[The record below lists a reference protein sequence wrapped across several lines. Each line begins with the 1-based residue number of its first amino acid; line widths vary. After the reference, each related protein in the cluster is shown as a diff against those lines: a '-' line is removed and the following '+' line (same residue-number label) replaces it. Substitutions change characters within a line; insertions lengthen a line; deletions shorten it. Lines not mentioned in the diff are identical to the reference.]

1 MPAITRTARLCALL
15 LLTLGVAL
23 ASTLLVSPSADAAT
37 TAERQR
43 RAVSSRVL
51 TAQNIARNQLGDP
64 YAYGAAGP
72 NAFDC
77 SGLVYYSYRR
87 AGFAVPRT
95 SSAQAGHTRRV
106 AKQDMRP
113 GDLMFFY
120 GGGGV
125 YHAAIFL
132 RWERGHAVMLD
143 APGSGK
149 RVQITVPWTSSWF
162 GGTLRR

>member
-1 MPAITRTARLCALL
+1 MPAIIRTARLCALL
-15 LLTLGVAL
+15 VLALALTLATVTAP
-23 ASTLLVSPSADAAT
+23 SPAGAAT
-37 TAERQR
+37 KAERQR
-43 RAVSSRVL
+43 RAVHERVL
-51 TAQNIARNQLGDP
+51 QAQSIARNQLGDP

-87 AGFAVPRT
+87 AGFAMPRT
-95 SSAQAGHTRRV
+95 SAAQAAHTRRV
-106 AKQDMRP
+106 AKANMRS

-120 GGGGV
+120 SSGGV

-143 APGSGK
+143 APGSGR
-149 RVQITVPWTSSWF
+149 RVQVTVPWTSSWF
-162 GGTLRR
+162 GGTLRRR